1 MHRLRRF
8 FMKVLTLFTN
18 DRAED
23 DLEREIRTH
32 LVLLEDEFLGQGMN
46 PDDARMAARRAY
58 GGVEQAKQLHR
69 NERSAWWLSQ
79 TLQDIR
85 YAFRQIGN
93 YPGFAAVIILTLA
106 LGTGA
111 DTAIFSVVN
120 TVLLRPLPYRNPG
133 RLVWVTERF
142 ALDFSP
148 GAVFGPDYVA
158 WRHENSA
165 FEQIEA
171 FQGGDPNTSL
181 AGKSATVAVRA
192 TNVTPKF
199 FSMLGIDPILGRPFA
214 TREGRV
220 GHDHV
225 VLLSEGLWR
234 DQFGSD
240 PNILGTIIHL
250 NGSAYTVVGVLPG
263 SVRYPEADVWMPLS
277 TDASMFMP
285 NARPMAIVNVIG
297 RLREGVT
304 VSQAMSNLQVVGHRI
319 DSQYPQ
325 QFLQS
330 RDRTVQIL
338 SLNAFLVRNV
348 RSLLLILL
356 GVVGFVLLIACANVS
371 NLLLSRATQRRR
383 EFAVRAAL
391 GAGRVR
397 LIRQS
402 LTESLVFASLGSALG
417 LLGGLWFVGFLKQLI
432 PAGIPSAVR
441 LDPVMFGFTVGIA
454 ISATLI
460 FGLVPSLAA
469 SYTTV
474 TEALKSGGA
483 RTGYGAGARLLRNSL
498 VMLEITLSLIL
509 LIGAGLLMQTFVRL
523 SDVRLGFDPHSIL
536 TADVSR
542 PMTDGFNTPSQI
554 PFFNQVLVRLHTL
567 PGVVAAGAGARPPL
581 SSCVSYGATE
591 LSLRDANGERLLRPI
606 CQNAISP
613 DYFHAIGIPLLS
625 GRFFDANDTGAS
637 PPVVIINRALAHA
650 AFGDKDPIGHNI
662 GVPGLNGITWSK
674 VVAVVGDVR
683 NDTLEQGPSPE
694 IFFPYTQGI
703 LPLSVTFVVRASFNP
718 LSLPNEVRK
727 AVQAVDKNQA
737 VSGIQTLDEVIAAST
752 TMERFRMVLLS
763 FFALIAFVLAILGI
777 FGVMSYSVGQRTQEM
792 AVRVALGAQRSRVIG
807 QVVGQGMSIAALGLA
822 AGVLGA
828 LGLTRFL
835 SSFLYDVKPTD
846 IVTFLAALLLLAG
859 ASLIACYIPA
869 RRASSVDPV
878 QALRLE

>member
-1 MHRLRRF
+1 MHRLRRLL
-8 FMKVLTLFTN
+8 MKVLTLFTS
-18 DRAED
+18 DRAEE
-23 DLEREIRTH
+23 DLEKEIRAH
-32 LVLLEDEFLGQGMN
+32 LVLLEDEFLGQGMS
-46 PDDARMAARRAY
+46 PEDARLAARRAY
-58 GGVEQAKQLHR
+58 GGVEQVRQLHR

-85 YAFRQIGN
+85 YAFRQIGK

-120 TVLLRPLPYRNPG
+120 TVLLRPLPFRDPG

-148 GAVFGPDYVA
+148 GAAFGPDYVA
-158 WRHENSA
+158 WRRENST
-165 FEQIEA
+165 FRQIEA
-171 FQGGDPNTSL
+171 FQSSDPNTSL

-192 TNVTPKF
+192 TSVTPMF
-199 FSMLGIDPILGRPFA
+199 FSMLGVNPILGRSFA
-214 TREGRV
+214 TSEGSE
-220 GHDHV
+220 GHDRV
-225 VLLSEGLWR
+225 ALLSEGLWR
-234 DQFGSD
+234 TQFGSD

-250 NGSAYTVVGVLPG
+250 NGSAYAVVGVLPG
-263 SVRYPEADVWMPLS
+263 SVRYPEGDVWMPLS
-277 TDASMFMP
+277 TNSAMFKP
-285 NARPMAIVNVIG
+285 NSRPMAIVNVIG
-297 RLREGVT
+297 RLREGAT
-304 VSQAMSNLQVVGHRI
+304 IAQAESNLQVVGHRI
-319 DSQYPQ
+319 DNQYPQ

-338 SLNAFLVRNV
+338 SLNTFLVRNV

-371 NLLLSRATQRRR
+371 NLLLSRATGRAR

-402 LTESLVFASLGSALG
+402 LTVSLVLASLGSAFG

-441 LDPVMFGFTVGIA
+441 LDPVMFGFAVGIA
-454 ISATLI
+454 IFATLI
-460 FGLVPSLAA
+460 FGLVPSLVA
-469 SYTTV
+469 SRTTV

-483 RTGYGAGARLLRNSL
+483 RAGAGAGARLLRNFL
-498 VMLEITLSLIL
+498 VMFEITLSLIL

-523 SDVRLGFDPHSIL
+523 SDVRLGFDPHGIL

-542 PMTDGFNTPSQI
+542 PMTNGFNTPSQV
-554 PFFNQVLVRLHTL
+554 PFFNQVLDRLQTL
-567 PGVVAAGAGARPPL
+567 PGVVAAGAGTRPPL
-581 SSCVSYGATE
+581 SSCAGQSTS
-591 LSLRDANGERLLRPI
+591 LSLREPSGERSLESV
-606 CQNAISP
+606 CSNAISP
-613 DYFHAIGIPLLS
+613 QYFRAIAIPLLS
-625 GRFFDANDTGAS
+625 GRFFDTNDTRTS
-637 PPVVIINRALAHA
+637 PPVVIINRALAHV

-662 GVPGLNGITWSK
+662 GVPGLNGTTWSK

-683 NDTLEQGPSPE
+683 NDTLERGASPE
-694 IFFPYTQGI
+694 IFLPYTQGI
-703 LPLSVTFVVRASFNP
+703 SPLSVTFVVRTSLDP

-737 VSGIQTLDEVIAAST
+737 ASSIQTLDEFIAAST
-752 TMERFRMVLLS
+752 VMERFRMMLLS

-792 AVRVALGAQRSRVIG
+792 AVRVALGAPRSRVVG
-807 QVVGQGMSIAALGLA
+807 LVVGQGMSVAALGLA
-822 AGVLGA
+822 VGVLGA

-846 IVTFLAALLLLAG
+846 IATYLAALLLLTG
-859 ASLIACYIPA
+859 ASLIGCYIPA
-869 RRASSVDPV
+869 RRASSIDPV
-878 QALRLE
+878 QALRME